1 MKQTE
6 HSRLI
11 KEAETMAKVKKEKE
25 FNFKLY
31 AIIVFFAVLTML
43 VAIVYTT
50 FTSRYTAFH
59 SEKVAKTYVDTIVQT
74 GDGYNAYKNS
84 LLSVNQKYGDF
95 IRENYMYPIIDSA
108 APGGVVT
115 DGNLTDGNALPLND
129 DSFKGEKTLGDN
141 GTLQGQL
148 IDTMYPYYEELV
160 SENGWD
166 NYDLIF
172 TSYFDKLV
180 ETRREIFGDDYMSDE
195 VMFTALESN
204 VRTYGEKLTGTEDE
218 FDENT
223 GMQTSF
229 KSQGAYEKAFGDDC
243 VITTSVDEGRELSLE
258 AYIDQIDDESYKTY
272 GIDKESV
279 KAVREHTVKVSCDEK
294 ELAEVTVTLVQLG
307 RSWYV
312 DSSLTDTTALYSL
325 V

>member
-1 MKQTE
+1 
-6 HSRLI
+6 
-11 KEAETMAKVKKEKE
+11 MAKVKKEKE

-31 AIIVFFAVLTML
+31 ATVVFFAVLAVL

-59 SEKVAKTYVDTIVQT
+59 PDQVAKAYVDSVVQT

-95 IRENYMYPIIDSA
+95 IRVNYMYPIIDCA
-108 APGGVVT
+108 VPGGE
-115 DGNLTDGNALPLND
+115 LTDGNVTNGDVEALNS
-129 DSFKGEKTLGDN
+129 DSFKGEKTLGDD
-141 GTLQGQL
+141 GSLQGQL
-148 IDTMYPYYEELV
+148 IDAMYPYYEELV
-160 SENGWD
+160 NENGWD

-180 ETRREIFGDDYMSDE
+180 ETRKEIFGDDYMSDE
-195 VMFTALESN
+195 VMFTALEAN

-229 KSQGAYEKAFGDDC
+229 KSEGAYEKVFGEDYR
-243 VITTSVDEGRELSLE
+243 ITVSVDEGEELDLASYVAE
-258 AYIDQIDDESYKTY
+258 VDDESFKRY
-272 GIDKESV
+272 GIDKESIRAV
-279 KAVREHTVKVSCDEK
+279 KEYTVKVSCDEE
-294 ELAEVTVTLVQLG
+294 ELADVTVTLVQLG
-307 RSWYV
+307 KSWYV
-312 DSSLTDTTALYSL
+312 DSSKTDTTSLYKL

>member
-1 MKQTE
+1 
-6 HSRLI
+6 
-11 KEAETMAKVKKEKE
+11 MAKVKKEKE

-31 AIIVFFAVLTML
+31 ATVVFFAVLVAL

-59 SEKVAKTYVDTIVQT
+59 PEKVAKTYVDTVVQT

-95 IRENYMYPIIDSA
+95 IRVNYMYPIIDCA
-108 APGGVVT
+108 VPGGE
-115 DGNLTDGNALPLND
+115 LTDGNVTNGDVASLNS
-129 DSFKGEKTLGDN
+129 DSFKGEKTLGDD
-141 GTLQGQL
+141 GSLQGQL

-229 KSQGAYEKAFGDDC
+229 ESEGVYEAAFGEDYR
-243 VITTSVDEGRELSLE
+243 ITTSVDEGKDLDLT
-258 AYIDQIDDESYKTY
+258 AYVSNIDDESFKRY
-272 GIDKESV
+272 GIDKESI
-279 KAVREHTVKVSCDEK
+279 KAVKEYTVKVSCNEE
-294 ELAEVTVTLVQLG
+294 ELADVTVTLVQLG
-307 RSWYV
+307 KSWYV
-312 DSSLTDTTALYSL
+312 DSSLTDTTALYKL

>member
-1 MKQTE
+1 M
-6 HSRLI
+6 
-11 KEAETMAKVKKEKE
+11 AEVKKEKE

-31 AIIVFFAVLTML
+31 AVVVVFTVLVAL

-59 SEKVAKTYVDTIVQT
+59 PEEVAKTYVETIVQT

-84 LLSVNQKYGDF
+84 LLSVNRKYGDF
-95 IRENYMYPIIDSA
+95 IREYYMYPVINRDVVA
-108 APGGVVT
+108 DTVT
-115 DGNLTDGNALPLND
+115 DSNLSMGYNNED
-129 DSFKGEKTLGDN
+129 FKGEKTLSDD

-148 IDTMYPYYEELV
+148 IDMMYPYYEELI

-166 NYDLIF
+166 NYDIIF
-172 TSYFDKLV
+172 TSYFDKLIEV
-180 ETRREIFGDDYMSDE
+180 RKELFGDDYLTDE
-195 VMFTALESN
+195 IMFTALEAN

-223 GMQTSF
+223 GLQTSV
-229 KSQGAYEKAFGDDC
+229 KSEGAYEKAFGEDYRLTVDC
-243 VITTSVDEGRELSLE
+243 DATAEPELEEYL
-258 AYIDQIDDESYKTY
+258 A
-272 GIDKESV
+272 G
-279 KAVREHTVKVSCDEK
+279 CDEK
-294 ELAEVTVTLVQLG
+294 EFEKYGVRTDDIRKVRVDTVNVFCGEKKLACVDVTVVQIG

-312 DSSLTDTTALYSL
+312 DSSLTDTLELYKL

>member
-1 MKQTE
+1 
-6 HSRLI
+6 
-11 KEAETMAKVKKEKE
+11 MAKVKKEKE

-31 AIIVFFAVLTML
+31 AVVVFFAVLAAL

-59 SEKVAKTYVDTIVQT
+59 PDKVAKSYVDTVVQT

-95 IRENYMYPIIDSA
+95 IRVNYMYPIIDGA
-108 APGGVVT
+108 DAIANVT
-115 DGNLTDGNALPLND
+115 DGDVTGGDVNVKGLSD
-129 DSFKGEKTLGDN
+129 DSFKGEKTLNDDGS
-141 GTLQGQL
+141 LQGQL
-148 IDTMYPYYEELV
+148 INAMYPYYEELV

-180 ETRREIFGDDYMSDE
+180 ETRKEIFGDSYMSDE
-195 VMFTALESN
+195 VMFTALEAN
-204 VRTYGEKLTGTEDE
+204 VRTYGEKLTGTEDK

-229 KSQGAYEKAFGDDC
+229 ESEGAYEAAFGEGYR
-243 VITTSVDEGRELSLE
+243 IETSADEGKDIDVE
-258 AYIDQIDDESYKTY
+258 AYIAGADDESFKKY
-272 GIDKESV
+272 GVAKEDISG
-279 KAVREHTVKVSCDEK
+279 VREYSVKVSCGEK
-294 ELAEVTVTLVQLG
+294 DLADVRVTLVQLG

-312 DSSLTDTTALYSL
+312 DPAKTDTAALYEL